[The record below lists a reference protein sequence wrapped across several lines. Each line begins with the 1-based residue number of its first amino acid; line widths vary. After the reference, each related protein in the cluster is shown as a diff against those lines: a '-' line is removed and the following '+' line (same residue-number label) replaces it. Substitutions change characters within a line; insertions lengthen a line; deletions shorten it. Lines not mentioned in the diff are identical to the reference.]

1 MNNDTLYILL
11 YRDGDTS
18 GGSIYQGLEMPNT
31 GNNRRNHPITRH
43 LGYLHLDERRFMKAK
58 KYQHKVSQIL
68 DDGLLLNG
76 SFNLRVRPLKP
87 FLEQQGHPADFVEL
101 ILSTIL
107 RTSQDPN
114 IKSHEYLRD
123 FGRAYRGIPE
133 DTLPMYLTGSV
144 YF

>member
-101 ILSTIL
+101 ILSHYSSYITRSEYQKPRVL
-107 RTSQDPN
+107 ERFW
-114 IKSHEYLRD
+114 KSLSWY
-123 FGRAYRGIPE
+123 
-133 DTLPMYLTGSV
+133 T
-144 YF
+144 